1 MFELILE
8 NKDGDRL
15 IFDQQSPFT
24 VTEIQGLNPAPAL
37 VNTNEVALLDGAR
50 YNSAK
55 LQMRQINVAFAI
67 EIDPAR
73 NRLEV
78 YKVLQPKHPV
88 KLYYYGDYRKVWIEG
103 YITAVDIT
111 FWDMKQ
117 IVTCSIICPDPYLRD
132 ITSSAY
138 EGDTVIDMFSFPFE
152 STDTPQLVFGD
163 ISSNTDIITAN
174 DGDVTTGMII
184 TITADGDAGAPTIYN
199 VDTEESFYVS
209 RPMVNGEVMTIDTR
223 RGHRSV
229 TMTDSHGQEINLIN
243 YLGENSTWLQVPVGG
258 ATFGYTASV
267 DVNHMKVS
275 IQVENLYEGV

>member
-78 YKVLQPKHPV
+78 YKVLQPKHTV
-88 KLYYYGDYRKVWIEG
+88 KLYYIGTFRQVWIEG
-103 YITAVDIT
+103 YVTSVDIT
-111 FWDMKQ
+111 FWEMKQ
-117 IVTCSIICPDPYLRD
+117 IVTCSILCPDPYLRD
-132 ITSSAY
+132 IQTSVN
-138 EGDTVIDMFSFPFE
+138 EGNTIQDMFQFPFE
-152 STDTPQLVFGD
+152 STATPQLVFGD
-163 ISSNTDIITAN
+163 ITSDTDIIISN

-184 TITADGDAGAPTIYN
+184 TIIADGSAGAPTIYN
-199 VDTEESFYVS
+199 VDTEESFHVGWNMS
-209 RPMVNGEVMTIDTR
+209 IGQVMIIDTR
-223 RGHRSV
+223 KGHKSATLVNR
-229 TMTDSHGQEINLIN
+229 DSEVINMIN

-258 ATFGYTASV
+258 ATFGYTASI